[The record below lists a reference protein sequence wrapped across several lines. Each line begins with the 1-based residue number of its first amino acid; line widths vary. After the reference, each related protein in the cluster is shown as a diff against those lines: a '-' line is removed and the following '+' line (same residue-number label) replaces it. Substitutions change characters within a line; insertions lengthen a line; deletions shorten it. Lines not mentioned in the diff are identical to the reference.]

1 MIFTPDYHHL
11 LQAACKMEAQRLP
24 LYEHLI
30 CTEVMEE
37 ITGCH
42 FASLL
47 QGNNR
52 DKREFF
58 TQYCRFY
65 RDMGYDTVS
74 CEQCIGG
81 VMPGSGALGSHAD
94 PVLKPREDFDRFP
107 GRRFRISFFSD
118 SMPILKPCGR

>member
-11 LQAACKMEAQRLP
+11 LQAACNMEAQRLP

-47 QGNNR
+47 QGNNT

-58 TQYCRFY
+58 T
-65 RDMGYDTVS
+65 
-74 CEQCIGG
+74 
-81 VMPGSGALGSHAD
+81 
-94 PVLKPREDFDRFP
+94 
-107 GRRFRISFFSD
+107 
-118 SMPILKPCGR
+118 